1 MKKMIAILL
10 VLCLLPVTG
19 LAFKLPDI
27 NAYSGYQ
34 LTKRDEKNTSSGYWV
49 EYSCNGIDVYALVE
63 SYTQM
68 MRQYRYTAFSSPETG
83 SFKLDL
89 IPYVTLHSSVSSIFS
104 NSKTE
109 YDFKNPV
116 VLEYNDQNDTLCFS
130 FNWNKIGI
138 NAVGDTGERFKPVES
153 ATASSTHKPSTN
165 ATSKPGKTRCNTCD
179 GTGRVEKDCSIC
191 GGDGYKDCSECSG
204 KGYYRCKG
212 CDGYGNKTCPRCYG
226 SGKDGKERC
235 SKCGGKRTVR
245 CGSCSS
251 GKLTCSACNGRKE
264 KKCTACRNGKKSSDC
279 SRCGGTGW
287 R

>member
-19 LAFKLPDI
+19 MAFKLPDI

-63 SYTQM
+63 SYTHM

-89 IPYVTLHSSVSSIFS
+89 IPYVVLHSSVSSIFS
-104 NSKTE
+104 DSKTE

-153 ATASSTHKPSTN
+153 PTAASTPNPGTN
-165 ATSKPGKTRCNTCD
+165 ATSKPSKTRCPNCK
-179 GTGRVEKDCSIC
+179 GTGSCPKCRGSMWVTEWKYVYVKGSPELTQSTHLCDEKYCYGGSCYMC
-191 GGDGYKDCSECSG
+191 GGDGWVD
-204 KGYYRCKG
+204 
-212 CDGYGNKTCPRCYG
+212 D
-226 SGKDGKERC
+226 
-235 SKCGGKRTVR
+235 
-245 CGSCSS
+245 
-251 GKLTCSACNGRKE
+251 
-264 KKCTACRNGKKSSDC
+264 
-279 SRCGGTGW
+279 
-287 R
+287 